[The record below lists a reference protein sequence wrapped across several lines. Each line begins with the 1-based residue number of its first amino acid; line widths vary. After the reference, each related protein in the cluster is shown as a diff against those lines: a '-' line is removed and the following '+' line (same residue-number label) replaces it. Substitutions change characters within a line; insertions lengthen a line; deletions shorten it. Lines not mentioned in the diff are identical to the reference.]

1 MITVA
6 VCTSCG
12 SLKYGAFSRCPECNV
27 RPTND
32 HEFVQSFAF
41 CDRYLD
47 MAALEEVGD
56 IIRTTGEPP
65 QMTKEAHDFFS
76 KLVFEA
82 KTSLRMNAMFDEL
95 EKIPQR

>member
-6 VCTSCG
+6 ACTSCG
-12 SLKYGAFSRCPECNV
+12 SLKYGAFYPCPECGE

-41 CDRYLD
+41 SDRYLD
-47 MAALEEVGD
+47 RASLEEVSD
-56 IIRTTGEPP
+56 IIRSTGEPP
-65 QMTKEAHDFFS
+65 EMTKEAYDLIS
-76 KLVFEA
+76 KLVVEA